1 MTTTPLSPLD
11 GRYATELTSLS
22 QTMGEDA
29 LLTAR
34 VRTELT
40 WLSVLCNLKLPG
52 VKKLTAAEQKILTN
66 VCNLSAQ
73 DLALIRSLETTG
85 YKNIPATR
93 HDVKAVEYF
102 LRVKLAKTPLKD
114 RLPFIHFALT
124 SEDVNSVSYA
134 LLLSDGVEKAL
145 LPALEKLQKALWQLS
160 KKEARSVLLAR
171 THGQPAVPT
180 TFGKEIRVFETRLAR
195 QIRTLKQ
202 VQISCKFG
210 GAVGNFNAHYAA
222 FPSANWPR
230 AAHQV
235 LSTLN
240 TWRKLKLFLIPVTKQ
255 VDNRDAYAELF
266 DNLRRI
272 NVILTGFARDMWHYI
287 SAGLVTQQTVKGE
300 VGSSTMPQKV
310 NPIDFENAEGNLQL
324 SAALLDFLSNKL
336 PISRLQRDLSDSTVL
351 RNMPVAFGHALVAY
365 ESLLKGLGKIAF
377 NKEAARAEL
386 AQHPEVLAEAIQT
399 ILRAYGCQN
408 AYELL
413 RDFTRGRHLTA
424 SALTDFIDGLNIPAS
439 VKMQLHMVE
448 AETYVGLAP
457 QLAEETYDCFSM
469 RRPSRRRR
477 QRQNCGL
484 SFL

>member
-1 MTTTPLSPLD
+1 MTCTPLSPLD
-11 GRYATELTSLS
+11 GRYATKLTSLS

-29 LLTAR
+29 LLAAR

-40 WLSVLCNLKLPG
+40 WLSVLCGLKLPG

-66 VCNLSAQ
+66 LCNLSAQ
-73 DLALIRSLETTG
+73 DLAVIRTLETTG
-85 YKNIPATR
+85 YGKIPATR

-102 LRVKLAKTPLKD
+102 LRLKLAKTPLKD

-145 LPALEKLQKALWQLS
+145 LPALEKLQKALLQLS

-180 TFGKEIRVFETRLAR
+180 TFGKEMRVFETRLAR

-222 FPSANWPR
+222 FPLANWPR
-230 AAHQV
+230 AARQV

-240 TWRKLKLFLIPVTKQ
+240 KGRKVKLFLSPVTTQ
-255 VDNRDAYAELF
+255 VDNRDSYAELF

-324 SAALLDFLSNKL
+324 SGALLDFLSNKL

-365 ESLLKGLGKIAF
+365 ESLLKGLSKIAF
-377 NKEAARAEL
+377 NKAAARAEL

-424 SALTDFIDGLNIPAS
+424 SALTDFIDGLEIPAS

-448 AETYVGLAP
+448 AETYLGLAP
-457 QLAEETYDCFSM
+457 QLAEEKYD
-469 RRPSRRRR
+469 
-477 QRQNCGL
+477 
-484 SFL
+484 